1 MNFRT
6 KFQAKKSDIDISH
19 NSKILMFG
27 SCFAE
32 NIGQKLFELKFPIHI
47 NPFGII
53 YNPVSVFQ
61 SLEYIIE
68 RKEFRVEDLE
78 FYNEKWISFN
88 HHGRFS
94 SANYDDTLK
103 LINDEIEKAS
113 FTLKDAQFLFITLG
127 TSWIYRRKRNSKI
140 VSNCHKLPGIEF
152 EHFSLSIPE
161 IEDLYKPMLAKLH
174 QYNKNLKIVFTVSP
188 VRHWKDGPMQN
199 QYSKSVL
206 IVAVQEL
213 VQEFDFVSYF
223 PSYEI
228 MMDDLRDYRFYSDDL
243 FHPNQVA
250 IEYIWEKFKDCFLSV
265 EAIEISIKIDKI
277 LKSMRHRVF
286 YPKTLSYKKFITNCM
301 NMIDEIQ
308 NNHPDISL
316 LEEYSFFEKE
326 FQIYFKE

>member
-1 MNFRT
+1 
-6 KFQAKKSDIDISH
+6 
-19 NSKILMFG
+19 
-27 SCFAE
+27 
-32 NIGQKLFELKFPIHI
+32 
-47 NPFGII
+47 
-53 YNPVSVFQ
+53 
-61 SLEYIIE
+61 
-68 RKEFRVEDLE
+68 
-78 FYNEKWISFN
+78 
-88 HHGRFS
+88 
-94 SANYDDTLK
+94 
-103 LINDEIEKAS
+103 
-113 FTLKDAQFLFITLG
+113 LG